1 MLWPS
6 RRSRDLDGAFGVAE
20 CTAPGQCGSAVA
32 RSSPHDRS
40 QTGTE
45 KARVR
50 NVYTE
55 YCKQHVHILSTNLVA
70 AKWGDKPA
78 SVFLTGDF
86 NARHSDWC
94 PSDSTSPTGQK
105 LHEIF
110 HCFGLSQM
118 VCFPTHVPNTQ
129 RHGSCLDLI
138 ITNSPESIC
147 DIEPSAPLGL
157 SDHLQILCSLRFPLL
172 STNSLRNNTPSQYL
186 QWNPSRPIRYNFNF
200 RKATP
205 QTWDR
210 INEHI
215 QSYDWSPLSVMPD
228 VDVALAYFEHT
239 LQYLFDLYLPHHAPT
254 HRPTSPSS
262 DPPWMTPALRSA
274 VKRKHDAFSV
284 SRKYPTADNL
294 AAYRRQR
301 NLVKDLSRHDYRSYI
316 RSIKSTLSSNDHPS
330 LSQFVR
336 RLRKPTSTSA
346 PITSMQRPDGSIAH
360 DTRDIANLLNV
371 HFTTVAPSDD
381 PRWCVPSLA
390 EHSAIL
396 SSLDSFQTSPST
408 VRTVINKLKINK
420 SPGFDGL
427 PNEVLKRLA
436 PSISSPLSTIF
447 NISFASG
454 VYPLV
459 WKFAVVTPIY
469 KNKGSRQHTTN
480 YRPIS
485 LLPSLSKV
493 CERVVYNILYTHFSP
508 ALSRNISAK
517 AKRLHIHVHV
527 LNLRTA
533 CCFVL
538 FELISAAQRK

>member
-1 MLWPS
+1 MFSSVTL
-6 RRSRDLDGAFGVAE
+6 RTDLQRTSFEAVWLEVFPISAAPINIHIQPLIVA
-20 CTAPGQCGSAVA
+20 CIYRP
-32 RSSPHDRS
+32 PS
-40 QTGTE
+40 QTSSE
-45 KARVR
+45 
-50 NVYTE
+50 
-55 YCKQHVHILSTNLVA
+55 LSHFCNTLEDSLQIVSS
-70 AKWGDKPA
+70 KPA

-94 PSDSTSPTGQK
+94 PSDSTSPTGQT
-105 LHEIF
+105 LQEIF

-118 VCFPTHVPNTQ
+118 VSFPTHVPNTQ

-172 STNSLRNNTPSQYL
+172 STNPLRNNTPSQYL

-200 RKATP
+200 RKAPP

-239 LQYLFDLYLPHHAPT
+239 LQYIFDLYLPHHAPT

-371 HFTTVAPSDD
+371 HFTTVAPSAD

-420 SPGFDGL
+420 SPSFDGL
-427 PNEVLKRLA
+427 PYEVLTSGTFNFVSSLHHLQHLLCKRRIPTCLE
-436 PSISSPLSTIF
+436 
-447 NISFASG
+447 
-454 VYPLV
+454 
-459 WKFAVVTPIY
+459 
-469 KNKGSRQHTTN
+469 
-480 YRPIS
+480 
-485 LLPSLSKV
+485 V
-493 CERVVYNILYTHFSP
+493 C
-508 ALSRNISAK
+508 
-517 AKRLHIHVHV
+517 
-527 LNLRTA
+527 
-533 CCFVL
+533 CCHSHL
-538 FELISAAQRK
+538 